1 MVILVV
7 GAGVLAVAGLSG
19 VLVAGR
25 RARRREQAAAAEA
38 AMHPHYCAECDEE
51 WPHAGQTCLYPWAQ
65 ACPKCAG
72 APATA
77 DVAPVASPTQ
87 ESVGLRSPVLDDASA
102 VPSSS

>member
-7 GAGVLAVAGLSG
+7 GAGLAAVVALSG

-51 WPHAGQTCLYPWAQ
+51 WTHAGQTCLYSWATT
-65 ACPKCAG
+65 CPKCAG
-72 APATA
+72 APAPA
-77 DVAPVASPTQ
+77 DVQA
-87 ESVGLRSPVLDDASA
+87 VGSRA
-102 VPSSS
+102 